1 MLLRFERTQKSQIK
15 THLYTIPL
23 DLMTSGRLAADQPD
37 KNNNNGSDSSTV
49 NPVDTDVAY
58 RGDATANDPMMGVK
72 IGGGPALYDSK
83 KRKRISLVR
92 LESAA
97 TRRARVRWKA

>member
-1 MLLRFERTQKSQIK
+1 MLLRFERTQKSRIK

-37 KNNNNGSDSSTV
+37 KNNNNCSDSSTV

-58 RGDATANDPMMGVK
+58 RGDATA
-72 IGGGPALYDSK
+72 IQWWA
-83 KRKRISLVR
+83 
-92 LESAA
+92 
-97 TRRARVRWKA
+97 